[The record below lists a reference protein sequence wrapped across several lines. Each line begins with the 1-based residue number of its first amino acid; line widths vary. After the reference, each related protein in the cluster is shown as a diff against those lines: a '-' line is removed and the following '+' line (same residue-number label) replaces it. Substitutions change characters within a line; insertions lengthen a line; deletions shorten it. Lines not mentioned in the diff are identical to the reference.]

1 MFSYTLENF
10 LFKSLDIS
18 LKEFLTAFPAVSY
31 DVLSYPFRMS
41 ISSASAVVD
50 PSGSAIRLL
59 ILLSSL
65 VTSLVLVVT
74 SPLRL
79 ARIVASSSL
88 LVLDSDDIKSR
99 VSLLSS
105 Y

>member
-1 MFSYTLENF
+1 
-10 LFKSLDIS
+10 
-18 LKEFLTAFPAVSY
+18 
-31 DVLSYPFRMS
+31 MS

-50 PSGSAIRLL
+50 PSGRAIRLL
-59 ILLSSL
+59 ILLSSR

-79 ARIVASSSL
+79 ARIVASSAL

-105 Y
+105 H